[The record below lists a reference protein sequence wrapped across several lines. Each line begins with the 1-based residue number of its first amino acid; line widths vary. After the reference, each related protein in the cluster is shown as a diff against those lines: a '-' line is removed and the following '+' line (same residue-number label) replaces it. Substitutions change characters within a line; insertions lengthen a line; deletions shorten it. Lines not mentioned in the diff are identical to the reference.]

1 MKPTPQELILSTKID
16 LRLIDLDLS
25 PELMGHIKEY
35 NLCSY
40 KIPYNSSD
48 NIFFSLVYYI
58 ILSWIT
64 VTS

>member
-1 MKPTPQELILSTKID
+1 MILNPQELILSTKLY

-40 KIPYNSSD
+40 N
-48 NIFFSLVYYI
+48 
-58 ILSWIT
+58 T
-64 VTS
+64 VQ